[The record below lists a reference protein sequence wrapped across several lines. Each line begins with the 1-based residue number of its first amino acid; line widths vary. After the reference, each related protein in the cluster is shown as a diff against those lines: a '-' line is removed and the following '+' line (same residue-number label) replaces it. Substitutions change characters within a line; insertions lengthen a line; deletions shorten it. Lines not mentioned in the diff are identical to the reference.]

1 MQRRVW
7 EDVPVDAEVVRDV
20 AAALGVPV
28 VVARLLCQ
36 RGLQDPAEARRF
48 LSPDLGQLHDPFL
61 LAGMRPAVDRL
72 LAAVAHGES
81 IVVHGDYD
89 VDGITATVILR
100 RAIELIGGTVTH
112 FVPDRHKDGYGLQP
126 ETVAR
131 LRSEGARLIVSV
143 DCGIRADEAAAHAH
157 ALGVDLI
164 ITDHHEPGPV
174 LPPALAVINPKRA
187 DCTYPDKHLAG
198 VGVALKLV
206 QALLAASGKGLAALP
221 HFVKVAAIGTMA
233 DVVPLVG
240 ENRVIAHCGLTG
252 LSAGPHAAGMEA
264 LLADCGLLGR
274 QLDSFHIGFMVAPR
288 LNAAGRMRSPDLSLD
303 LLLLRGRDTET
314 RLRAKELARQL
325 SEENTGRQQQEA
337 AILADA
343 RHLIDG
349 DPSIGAQNMLVVAGE
364 GWHRGVIGIV
374 ASKLVDAYHKPA
386 LVLSIQDGVATG
398 SARSIRAFD
407 LLAAL
412 ERCADLFLR
421 FGGHKLAAGV
431 TIDAGRIDE
440 LRRRLSA
447 DANERLG
454 PDDLV
459 PRLRIDAPLGLGDIS
474 GDVVQA
480 LGRLGPFGAANPK
493 PVFRASPVDL
503 AATPRRLKERHLSLV
518 FRQGKRSFR
527 AVAWRAA
534 EREDYLTTHRF
545 GLELAYS
552 LDESEYQGERV
563 TELTV
568 ADVRM
573 PVEPIE
579 AAAPA
584 GATA

>member
-20 AAALGVPV
+20 ATAVGVPA

-36 RGLQDPAEARRF
+36 RGLHDPADARRF
-48 LSPDLGQLHDPFL
+48 LSPDLSQLHDPFL
-61 LAGMRPAVDRL
+61 LTDLRPAVDRVL
-72 LAAVAHGES
+72 SAIAQGES

-100 RAIELIGGTVTH
+100 RAIELIGGRVTH
-112 FVPDRHKDGYGLQP
+112 FVPDRHRDGYGLQP
-126 ETVAR
+126 ETIGR
-131 LRSEGARLIVSV
+131 LQAEGAGLIVSV
-143 DCGIRADEAAAHAH
+143 DCGIRADEAASQARRC
-157 ALGVDLI
+157 GVDLI
-164 ITDHHEPGPV
+164 ITDHHEPGAT
-174 LPPALAVINPKRA
+174 LPPAFAVINPKRS

-206 QALLAASGKGLAALP
+206 QGLLMASGRGLSALP
-221 HFVKVAAIGTMA
+221 NFVKVAAIGTMA

-240 ENRVIAHCGLTG
+240 ENRVIAHCGLHG
-252 LSAGPHAAGMEA
+252 LSSGPHAAGIEA
-264 LLADCGLLGR
+264 LLEECGLLGR
-274 QLDSFHIGFMVAPR
+274 RLDSFHIGFMVAPR

-303 LLLLRGRDTET
+303 LLLLRGRDAET
-314 RLRAKELARQL
+314 RTRAKDLARRL
-325 SEENTGRQQQEA
+325 AEENLERQQQEA
-337 AILADA
+337 TILAEA
-343 RHLIDG
+343 RRVIDG
-349 DPSIGAQNMLVVAGE
+349 DPAIGGHNLLVVAGE

-374 ASKLVDAYHKPA
+374 ASKLVDLYHRPA
-386 LVLSIQDGVATG
+386 LVLSIQEGVATG
-398 SARSIRAFD
+398 SGRSIRAFD
-407 LLAAL
+407 LLSGL
-412 ERCADLFLR
+412 EHCADLFLR

-431 TIDAGRIDE
+431 TIEAGRIEE
-440 LRRRLSA
+440 LRRRLTAYA
-447 DANERLG
+447 DERLV
-454 PDDLV
+454 PDDLI

-474 GDVVQA
+474 GEVVQA

-503 AATPRRLKERHLSLV
+503 AALPRRMKERHLSLV
-518 FRQGKRSFR
+518 FRQGNRSFR
-527 AVAWRAA
+527 AIAWRAV
-534 EREDYLTTHRF
+534 EREEYLTTNRF

-573 PVEPIE
+573 PVEPVE
-579 AAAPA
+579 PVEVFA
-584 GATA
+584 